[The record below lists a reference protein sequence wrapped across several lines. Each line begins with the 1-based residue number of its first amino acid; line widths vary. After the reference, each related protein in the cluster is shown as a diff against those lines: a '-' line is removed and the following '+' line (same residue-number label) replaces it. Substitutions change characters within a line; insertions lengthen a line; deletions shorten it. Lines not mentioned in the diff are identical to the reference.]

1 MGHSNHYFTGGLRQM
16 QEKVTGLDWRDF
28 TNINT
33 GISSLIKEYQRLID
47 NGSTIADFWAG
58 EIVTLKAT
66 QKKIAQNR
74 SIER

>member
-1 MGHSNHYFTGGLRQM
+1 M

-28 TNINT
+28 VGINI
-33 GISSLIKEYQRLID
+33 GIDSLIKDYQRLID
-47 NGSTIADFWAG
+47 NGSTIADYWAD
-58 EIVTLKAT
+58 EIVKLKAT

>member
-1 MGHSNHYFTGGLRQM
+1 MK
-16 QEKVTGLDWRDF
+16 EKVTGLDWRDF
-28 TNINT
+28 ANINI
-33 GISSLIKEYQRLID
+33 GIDTVIKEYQHLID

-58 EIVTLKAT
+58 EIVKLKAT

>member
-1 MGHSNHYFTGGLRQM
+1 M

-28 TNINT
+28 VGINT
-33 GISSLIKEYQRLID
+33 GINSLIKEYQRLID
-47 NGSTIADFWAG
+47 NGSTIADYWAG
-58 EIVTLKAT
+58 EIVKLKAT

>member
-1 MGHSNHYFTGGLRQM
+1 MN
-16 QEKVTGLDWRDF
+16 EKVTGLEWQDF
-28 TNINT
+28 VNLNVSID
-33 GISSLIKEYQRLID
+33 SLVKDYQRLID

-58 EIVTLKAT
+58 EIVKLKAT

>member
-1 MGHSNHYFTGGLRQM
+1 M

-28 TNINT
+28 VNINV
-33 GISSLIKEYQRLID
+33 GIDSLVKDYQRLID
-47 NGSTIADFWAG
+47 NGSTIADFWAA
-58 EIVTLKAT
+58 EIVKLKAT

>member
-1 MGHSNHYFTGGLRQM
+1 M

-47 NGSTIADFWAG
+47 NGSTIADFWAD
-58 EIVTLKAT
+58 EIAKLKAT
-66 QKKIAQNR
+66 QKKIARNR

>member
-1 MGHSNHYFTGGLRQM
+1 M
-16 QEKVTGLDWRDF
+16 QEKITGLEWRDF

-47 NGSTIADFWAG
+47 NGSTIADYWAG
-58 EIVTLKAT
+58 EIVKLKAT